1 MHNHWVLSSSCLEA
15 LCRGD
20 SFLCSEEFWFLIRES
35 IWKKKVQTRAS
46 QFVSFIHGKIM
57 NLLELEICQL
67 PNPSALDQ
75 CHAEPMHSE
84 ETFIAFLGWGDT
96 NLVLFLLLYGL
107 SAEEENGLGQ
117 WLMCSRSPELCHLVI
132 QLHGMQWHKSRGRLH
147 ASEWIHSEERKS
159 GRLSG
164 KELIREPEK

>member
-1 MHNHWVLSSSCLEA
+1 MSRGTLQRWFISVRWGVLIPDA
-15 LCRGD
+15 
-20 SFLCSEEFWFLIRES
+20 FIRES